1 MSSFAQGPE
10 DGVRP
15 EHSGPILMM
24 PPPLRK
30 PSRWQLWGNRLALA
44 VFVLLCLEV
53 GIALTVLPWTRMWT
67 ENSLLTG
74 FPQIREFLTYDFV
87 RGLISGLGLVDIW
100 MGVAEAVRYRESVD

>member
-1 MSSFAQGPE
+1 MSSFGQEPQDGVGPE
-10 DGVRP
+10 HG
-15 EHSGPILMM
+15 GPILLM
-24 PPPLRK
+24 PSPPRR
-30 PSRWQLWGNRLALA
+30 PGRWQLWGNRIALA

-67 ENSLLTG
+67 ENSLLAR
-74 FPQIREFLTYDFV
+74 FPQVRELLTYDFV